1 MGSTV
6 LLQSDSDESYE
17 VAMNR
22 WKMWITQH
30 KTLLLGLGSTVLML
44 FFLIFFMD
52 VAVMPIYTHHGEERE
67 LPDVTERSFEDA
79 RKILESR
86 GFTIVKEDEKFD
98 ATYPESTVIFQ
109 NPSAFSRVKRGRRI
123 YVTLSAGEKRIT
135 VPRVIGMSERDA
147 EFSLRHAGL
156 QLGEVFYEYHS
167 YHLNGVVFQQSIDPG
182 MESVEDTPIDIT
194 VSLGRE
200 PHRFVVPDVMGKSL
214 EDARKIILQAGLE
227 MGSISFVIRR
237 EYIPDTVIDQSL
249 EPGSEVN
256 QGSAIDL
263 VISRL
268 EENVRP

>member
-1 MGSTV
+1 MGWTV

-194 VSLGRE
+194 VSMGRA
-200 PHRFVVPDVMGKSL
+200 PDQFIVPDVTGKSL
-214 EDARKIILQAGLE
+214 DMAKRMLRRAGLSVGNLSYE
-227 MGSISFVIRR
+227 V
-237 EYIPDTVIDQSL
+237 EPDLVPDTVIRQSID
-249 EPGSEVN
+249 GGNEVMRG
-256 QGSAIDL
+256 QRIHL
-263 VISRL
+263 VVSRL
-268 EENVRP
+268 EAFY